1 VKVYL
6 LGSVAFLALA
16 ATAAAQEAPVA
27 VAPPTWTGF
36 YAGVNAGAQWGQNV
50 STVGSQP
57 TFVNPGFN
65 PDGLAFFAAAT
76 AGGNGVLPG
85 GNSPAN
91 FIGGGQTGYNY
102 QLARIVLGIEAD
114 LQGTA
119 GNTSTTAARSVT
131 PTGAGISAAVTTS
144 SLAVQT
150 RLDYVGT
157 LRGRFGALLTPTLLV
172 YGTGGFAYGQVT
184 SRAEID
190 QFFSSPNG
198 IPQSFSDSSN
208 GVFSAIRAGWTLGGG
223 LEWMLTPNWIAKFE
237 YLHYDLGSVTYDAG
251 ARSAF
256 FPAGP
261 TPFWQHASN
270 ATTAFRYDVVRVGLN
285 FKFSDVW

>member
-1 VKVYL
+1 MKVHL
-6 LGSVAFLALA
+6 LGSVAFLALV
-16 ATAAAQEAPVA
+16 ATAAAQEASVA

-50 STVGSQP
+50 STVRSQP
-57 TFVNPGFN
+57 TFLNPGLIVEVV
-65 PDGLAFFAAAT
+65 PFFDAAT

-85 GNSPAN
+85 GSSTTN
-91 FIGGGQTGYNY
+91 FIGGGQIGYNY
-102 QLARIVLGIEAD
+102 QLARIVLGVEAD
-114 LQGTA
+114 LQGIA

-131 PTGAGISAAVTTS
+131 PTGAGVTAAVTTS

-172 YGTGGFAYGQVT
+172 YGTGGFAYGQVA

-190 QFFSSPNG
+190 QVFLVSLG
-198 IPQSFSDSSN
+198 SFSDSSN

-223 LEWMLTPNWIAKFE
+223 LEWMLTPNWIARFE

-251 ARSAF
+251 ARSGV
-256 FPAGP
+256 FPDG
-261 TPFWQHASN
+261 TLFWQHASN

-285 FKFSDVW
+285 FKFGDVW

>member
-1 VKVYL
+1 MKVHL

-50 STVGSQP
+50 STVRSER
-57 TFVNPGFN
+57 TFQQGFF
-65 PDGLAFFAAAT
+65 DAGGQAFGAAAT

-91 FIGGGQTGYNY
+91 FIGGGQIGYNY
-102 QLARIVLGIEAD
+102 QLARIVLGVEAD

-131 PTGAGISAAVTTS
+131 PAGAGGTFSVTTS

-157 LRGRFGALLTPTLLV
+157 LRGRLGTLLTPALLF

-198 IPQSFSDSSN
+198 IAQSSSDSSN
-208 GVFSAIRAGWTLGGG
+208 GVFSATRAGWTLGGG
-223 LEWMLTPNWIAKFE
+223 LEWMLTPNWIARLE

-251 ARSAF
+251 ARSAVEPF
-256 FPAGP
+256 GP
-261 TPFWQHASN
+261 LLFWQHASN

-285 FKFSDVW
+285 FKFGDVQ